1 MILSNHIVINIDTVD
16 SLPVLIYYIKINVI
30 LNNLKCWSSLEVFF
44 LCQQKSYLEAS
55 IEKKNRFDV
64 LYIYDKCGL
73 SNIRCDHE
81 SFYYSITK

>member
-55 IEKKNRFDV
+55 IEKKIDLMF
-64 LYIYDKCGL
+64 YIYMT
-73 SNIRCDHE
+73 NAVFQI
-81 SFYYSITK
+81 